1 MEVLKRILG
10 IVSIIISVILIIA
23 CLAGVF
29 FSWSINTPITNA
41 ITGVLTG
48 FERVLT
54 VADNSIERVNTKLFE
69 AQTNIDT
76 IEENVE
82 TAGEMLSENSIVY
95 EVLDRTV
102 GDELFPKIA
111 AASDTVIAIRDSV
124 ISFNEILESLND
136 IPFVDVPTLTEELD
150 SAAESMAAVQS
161 DAEEFRT
168 ELYAIKEEAISK
180 PVAAITDRTTRIS
193 DELEAT
199 QQNLSNTQANINENI
214 DSISSIKA
222 RVAGVIDLTSAALSF
237 VFLWLAFGQV
247 SLIVLAWNS
256 LKAPKKSGTA
266 DDIVSSTDE
275 EEQLR

>member
-136 IPFVDVPTLTEELD
+136 IPFVEVPTLTEELD

-180 PVAAITDRTTRIS
+180 PVTAITDRTTRIS

-266 DDIVSSTDE
+266 DDIVSATDE